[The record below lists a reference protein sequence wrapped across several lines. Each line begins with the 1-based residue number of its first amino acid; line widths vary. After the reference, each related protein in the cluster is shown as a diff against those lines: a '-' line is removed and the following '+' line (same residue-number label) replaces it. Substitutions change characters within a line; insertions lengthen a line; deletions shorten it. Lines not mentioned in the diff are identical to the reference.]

1 MGPFAKSLAR
11 WRLWPIQVLG
21 EDRPTGMTADLE
33 ALIADWIG
41 VTPGGNRADCTA
53 RRRCSSASSRS
64 RPRVPEAATAATA
77 SATRLGLKSARVVRS
92 GTYLVSAR
100 RRASDASISGKDDR
114 TRAARGPTGRR
125 APRVCVRA

>member
-1 MGPFAKSLAR
+1 MGPFANSFPR

-33 ALIADWIG
+33 ALVADWIG

-64 RPRVPEAATAATA
+64 RPRVPRSRNCGDRE
-77 SATRLGLKSARVVRS
+77 RDEVRS
-92 GTYLVSAR
+92 EERSCRPLR
-100 RRASDASISGKDDR
+100 DISGVGPQASLGRVDQRQGRSHEGR
-114 TRAARGPTGRR
+114 TRPTGRR
-125 APRVCVRA
+125 APLFCVRA